1 MAPREILKK
10 FSSSALIRGSAVLMA
25 GGLVANVGNYFF
37 NLLAGRFLGPA
48 DYGVM
53 ASVIALLYI
62 VSVPSLAVTY
72 VTAKFTSLFK
82 AQNELDRLSF
92 FFVNLNKVVLGLV
105 FLILL
110 VFTFL
115 SSPLSNFL
123 KIESGVPVI
132 FLGALLGMSLLGALN
147 NATLQG
153 LLNFNFLAFSGIL
166 SVAVKLVLGIGLV
179 LAGFA
184 VNGALAGFLAG
195 ALMSYLVSFWPLKFV
210 LKEKR
215 EAVEIEWGRVLKYT
229 APVFASTLGLT
240 LLYTGDVVL
249 VKHFFPP
256 DQAGLYSA
264 LSLIARVILFVTG
277 PVGLVMFPLIS
288 EKHAKNESYS
298 GLFFTALSLVS
309 LMVLAATIFY
319 SVFPEFVVKLFF
331 GGQYLAAAGYL
342 GRFALFLSLYSLC
355 NLFAS
360 FYLSIQ
366 ATRIAFL
373 PLLAGLLQTGLIW
386 FYHDSFLEVLNVTT
400 GATLALLICF
410 VVYLTKCQ
418 SSNFKCQIKS
428 KTQMS
433 KGFVV

>member
-1 MAPREILKK
+1 MVPRVPREIFKK
-10 FSSSALIRGSAVLMA
+10 FSSSTLIRGSAVLTV
-25 GGLVANVGNYFF
+25 GGFVANIGNYFF
-37 NLLAGRFLGPA
+37 NLLAGRFLGPT

-62 VSVPSLAVTY
+62 VSVPSTALTY
-72 VTAKFTSLFK
+72 VVAKFSSRFK
-82 AQNELDRLSF
+82 AQNELDQLAHFFIRINKGLLF
-92 FFVNLNKVVLGLV
+92 FCIFVFLFFVA
-105 FLILL
+105 
-110 VFTFL
+110 L
-115 SSPLSNFL
+115 SGPLSLFL
-123 KIESGVPVI
+123 KVNSPVPVI
-132 FLGALLGMSLLGALN
+132 ILGALLGMSLLGALN

-179 LAGFA
+179 FLGFA
-184 VNGALAGFLAG
+184 VNGALAGFLVG
-195 ALMSYLVSFWPLKFV
+195 ALVSYIASFWPLKFV
-210 LKEKR
+210 LKERK
-215 EAVEIEWGRVLKYT
+215 EVAKIEWGRVLKYA

-277 PVGLVMFPLIS
+277 PIGLVMFPLIS
-288 EKHAKNESYS
+288 EKHAKNERYL
-298 GLFFTALSLVS
+298 GLFFTALSLVF
-309 LMVLAATIFY
+309 LMALAATIFY
-319 SVFPEFVVKLFF
+319 SVFPEFMVKLFF
-331 GGQYLAAAGYL
+331 GSQYLAAAGYL

-366 ATRIAFL
+366 KVRIAFL

-386 FYHDSFLEVLNVTT
+386 FYHGSFLEILNVAT
-400 GATLALLICF
+400 GATLALLVCF
-410 VVYLTKCQ
+410 VVYLFLGLDKI
-418 SSNFKCQIKS
+418 N
-428 KTQMS
+428 KT
-433 KGFVV
+433 

>member
-10 FSSSALIRGSAVLMA
+10 FSSSALIRGSTVLMA
-25 GGLVANVGNYFF
+25 GGLLANVGNYLF
-37 NLLAGRFLGPA
+37 NLLAGRFLGPT

-53 ASVIALLYI
+53 ASIIAFLYI
-62 VSVPSLAVTY
+62 VSVPSTALTY
-72 VTAKFTSLFK
+72 VVAKFSSRFK
-82 AQNELDRLSF
+82 TQNEWDRLAYF
-92 FFVNLNKVVLGLV
+92 FIRLNKGLLFFCFLV
-105 FLILL
+105 FLFF
-110 VFTFL
+110 VAL
-115 SSPLSNFL
+115 SGPLSLFL
-123 KIESGVPVI
+123 KVNSPVPAV

-179 LAGFA
+179 FLGFA

-195 ALMSYLVSFWPLKFV
+195 ALASYLISFWPLKFV

-215 EAVEIEWGRVLKYT
+215 EAVEIEWGRVLKYA

-256 DQAGLYSA
+256 SEAGLYSA

-309 LMVLAATIFY
+309 LMALAAIIFY

-342 GRFALFLSLYSLC
+342 GRFALFLALYSLC

-366 ATRIAFL
+366 ATRVAFL

-386 FYHDSFLEVLNVTT
+386 LYHGSFLEILNVAT

-410 VVYLTKCQ
+410 VVYLAK
-418 SSNFKCQIKS
+418 SEAHKNIKTYGLRP
-428 KTQMS
+428 KQ
-433 KGFVV
+433 